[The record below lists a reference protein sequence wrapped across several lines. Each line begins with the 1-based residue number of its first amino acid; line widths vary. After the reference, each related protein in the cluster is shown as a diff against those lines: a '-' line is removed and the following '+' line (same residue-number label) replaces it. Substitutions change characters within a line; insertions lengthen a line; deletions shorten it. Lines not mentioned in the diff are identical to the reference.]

1 MRSCYSYQCFHLCN
15 RKVYDS
21 NLVSRGRS
29 ENLKLTG
36 LAKVS
41 LESKNGGALRFWWEC
56 FITAKPTLSV
66 VSKSEATP
74 TTQRN
79 PDTQTGWPSNPFPQV
94 EFAGATYCPQLTAN
108 PSTS

>member
-15 RKVYDS
+15 RKVHDS

-41 LESKNGGALRFWWEC
+41 LESKNGGALLVLVGMLHHCKAHPKCGF
-56 FITAKPTLSV
+56 
-66 VSKSEATP
+66 
-74 TTQRN
+74 
-79 PDTQTGWPSNPFPQV
+79 
-94 EFAGATYCPQLTAN
+94 
-108 PSTS
+108 